1 MQDLYKELI
10 QLLEQDPALIIEDK
24 LNKAL
29 IIDRALKLDTALL
42 KLILSNPNIKKQFF
56 ADLDGVLVFDKIA
69 FQRFVNSKKFLEDS
83 YTQYKNKIGLST
95 DNEYYLTDSKEVV
108 LVWPHKDCVLEGGQ
122 TKEDIKEKRNEIFYN
137 TTLAPDDID
146 TLIAPKTLTNWKKYE
161 KDGESIPKKIS
172 KQDNLIIKGNN
183 LLALH
188 SLKEVYKGQVK
199 LIYIDPPYNTG
210 NDSFGYNDN
219 FNHSTWLTFMK
230 NRLEVAK
237 ELLSND
243 GTICISIDNNEL
255 SYMQVLCDEVFCL
268 NEDKLNKKNI
278 ITVKRSS
285 VSGAKV
291 INRGVVNVTE
301 FLAVYSKRHSQWNPN
316 RVFRKKERDDRYSSF
331 ITNVDENYEN
341 WEFSTVLDAFA
352 LAEGIEKSKLK
363 KTLKLDYDKKLEDFY
378 YANSK
383 RIFRF
388 VALDDNAVSDK
399 VVQLKK
405 ISRDDPNKVYLL
417 EREDKA
423 NYYLYKGQA
432 ILFFEER
439 LVEVDGEKVFA
450 ELLTDIWDD
459 VLPNDLHNEGG
470 VSLKKGKKPE
480 KFIQRILQLFSNE
493 NEIVLDYHLGSGTT
507 CAVAHKLNRRYIG
520 IEQLN
525 YEENDSVVRVN
536 NVIRGEQSG
545 ISKAVNWQGGGNFIY
560 AELFKSNQQ
569 YIEDIEKAKNNNDLK
584 IIWEQMQET
593 AFLSYKVLPQKINKE
608 IKEYDALSFEDQQ
621 KFLIEVL
628 DKNLLYVNKSEIN
641 DVTHKVSEYD
651 KEMNQLFYSM

>member
-29 IIDRALKLDTALL
+29 IIDRALKLNTSLL
-42 KLILSNPNIKKQFF
+42 KLLLSNPTIKNQFF

-108 LVWPHKDCVLEGGQ
+108 LIWPHKDCILEGGQ
-122 TKEDIKEKRNEIFYN
+122 TKEDVKEKRNEIFYN

-146 TLIAPKTLTNWKKYE
+146 TLISPKTLTNWKKYG

-188 SLKEVYKGQVK
+188 SLKEVYKEQVK

-255 SYMQVLCDEVFCL
+255 SYMQVLCDEVFCG

-331 ITNVDENYEN
+331 ITNIDENYEN

-352 LAEGIEKSKLK
+352 LEEGIEKSKLK

-388 VALDDNAVSDK
+388 VALDDNAISDK

-493 NEIVLDYHLGSGTT
+493 NDIVLDYHLGSGTT

-593 AFLSYKVLPQKINKE
+593 AFLSYKVLPQNINKE
-608 IKEYDALSFEDQQ
+608 IKEFEALSFEDQQ

-641 DVTHKVSEYD
+641 DVSHKVSEYD

>member
-29 IIDRALKLDTALL
+29 IIDRALKLNTSLL
-42 KLILSNPNIKKQFF
+42 KLLLSNPTIKNQFF

-108 LVWPHKDCVLEGGQ
+108 LIWPHKDCILEGGQ
-122 TKEDIKEKRNEIFYN
+122 TKEDVKEKRNEIFYN

-146 TLIAPKTLTNWKKYE
+146 TLIAPKTLTNWKKYG

-188 SLKEVYKGQVK
+188 SLKEVYKEQVK

-255 SYMQVLCDEVFCL
+255 SYMQVLCDEVFCG

-352 LAEGIEKSKLK
+352 LEEGIEKSKLK

-480 KFIQRILQLFSNE
+480 KFIQRILQLFSNP
-493 NEIVLDYHLGSGTT
+493 NDIVLDYHLGSGTT

-593 AFLSYKVLPQKINKE
+593 AFLSYKVLPQNINKE
-608 IKEYDALSFEDQQ
+608 IKEFEALSFEDQQ

-641 DVTHKVSEYD
+641 DVSHKVSEYD

>member
-42 KLILSNPNIKKQFF
+42 KLLLSNPNIKKQFF

-255 SYMQVLCDEVFCL
+255 SYMQVLCDEVFCG